1 MNAMPA
7 SSPRAAP
14 RRLHRLAAG
23 VVLAVA
29 AASPQAQIYCS
40 GESAASGAV
49 VLSNHASMETPH
61 LLVAAEPVPVVAS
74 VPLPPAA
81 AAAARPLKPDRQQIQ
96 TLVDRFAAELKVSPR
111 LLNAVI
117 RVESNFDAHAVS
129 PKGAIGLMQL
139 MPGTASRFGAA
150 DPYSASE
157 NIRAGASYLKWL
169 DGLFQ
174 GNLELVLAAYNAGEQ
189 AVIKAGRRI
198 PPIAETRAYV
208 PKVLAL
214 FRRNDNAPSPWQ

>member
-1 MNAMPA
+1 
-7 SSPRAAP
+7 
-14 RRLHRLAAG
+14 
-23 VVLAVA
+23 
-29 AASPQAQIYCS
+29 
-40 GESAASGAV
+40 
-49 VLSNHASMETPH
+49 
-61 LLVAAEPVPVVAS
+61 
-74 VPLPPAA
+74 
-81 AAAARPLKPDRQQIQ
+81 
-96 TLVDRFAAELKVSPR
+96 
-111 LLNAVI
+111 
-117 RVESNFDAHAVS
+117 
-129 PKGAIGLMQL
+129 MQL

-150 DPYSASE
+150 DPYSASD

-189 AVIKAGRRI
+189 AVIRAGRRI